1 MSKRRTDVITV
12 SSLSK
17 EELEELYAKYGRPGE
32 IAPGIPG
39 QRRRTFPRP
48 NPAPT
53 APPVEEK
60 QA

>member
-1 MSKRRTDVITV
+1 MSTTGRTNSLVT

-32 IAPGIPG
+32 IAPGVPG

-48 NPAPT
+48 APT
-53 APPVEEK
+53 GEK
-60 QA
+60 TN